1 MGMYETDIDTE
12 KIYSLDE
19 IKERLEPVFR
29 ASQVKKAIL
38 FGSYAQNCAHEKSD
52 VDIIVDSGLR
62 GLKFYGLLGAAQMA
76 LAKEV
81 HMYDVYYLRNSSV
94 DEEFLRAGV
103 TIYER

>member
-1 MGMYETDIDTE
+1 MGIYETFIDAE
-12 KIYSLDE
+12 KVYSLDE

-52 VDIIVDSGLR
+52 VDIIVDSELR
-62 GLKFYGLLGAAQMA
+62 GLKFFGLLGAAQLA

-81 HMYDVYYLRNSSV
+81 HMYDVYYLRTISMG
-94 DEEFLRAGV
+94 EEFMRSGV
-103 TIYER
+103 TIYEG